1 MKSPV
6 RLFVALSCSVL
17 LTSCATQILESTDT
31 TTTDTAFVV
40 PMASTTT
47 TLPIATGGIID
58 LLEQLL
64 DTSKGLGQ
72 AIVDSDSD
80 VVNARK
86 NQANAIWVAIEPQ
99 IRAAEIDLV
108 EDVQRLVGLINT
120 AVNRKRPADADK
132 VLLFLPPIITAAEK
146 LLGES

>member
-6 RLFVALSCSVL
+6 RLFVALLSSVL
-17 LTSCATQILESTDT
+17 LTSCATQILDSTDT
-31 TTTDTAFVV
+31 TTTVNSMV
-40 PMASTTT
+40 STTT
-47 TLPIATGGIID
+47 TLPTATGGIID

-120 AVNRKRPADADK
+120 AANRKRPADADK

>member
-6 RLFVALSCSVL
+6 RLFVALLSSVL
-17 LTSCATQILESTDT
+17 LTSCATQILDSTDT
-31 TTTDTAFVV
+31 TTTVNSMV
-40 PMASTTT
+40 STTT
-47 TLPIATGGIID
+47 TLPTATGGIID

-120 AVNRKRPADADK
+120 AANRKRPADADK

-146 LLGES
+146 LLGAS

>member
-6 RLFVALSCSVL
+6 RLFVALLSSVL
-17 LTSCATQILESTDT
+17 LTSCATQILDSTDT
-31 TTTDTAFVV
+31 TTTVNSMV
-40 PMASTTT
+40 STTT
-47 TLPIATGGIID
+47 TLPTATGGIID